1 MQALFAY
8 FFEKRG
14 AFFPPSRFPYCHD
27 FNASRPLFRN
37 THARVSFLSVYG
49 SFRGRWGAGSAFP
62 GCSST
67 FFAILKTAV
76 FQRFRILCSQPPPS
90 AATCQAPSPNC
101 RLSCFRV
108 SFRSR
113 LTSSQPDYLPLIYRS
128 STAHLGKSAPLTE
141 PQPLYLGPGLSLL
154 PTQTVIC
161 RDKRPARNHPFQVRH
176 RFWLAD

>member
-90 AATCQAPSPNC
+90 AATCQAPSPGC

-128 STAHLGKSAPLTE
+128 SREIGPSYRSETAISGARTFS
-141 PQPLYLGPGLSLL
+141 L